1 MRELA
6 KRVLRGAA
14 RLAALPEYGLYRVK
28 RLFLDPDRALHGS
41 SQAISL
47 LPGVAGEYVRREFH
61 RLALEACSDDC
72 CLSFGVVF
80 SKRGAR
86 VGRRVYV
93 GGGCTIGLATL
104 EDDAL
109 LASNVDVLSG
119 AGQHRFDDGDVPIRE
134 QGGAFARVTVV
145 ADSWIG
151 NRAVVMADV
160 GRGSV
165 VGAGSVVT
173 KPLPERSIAVGTP
186 ARVVGTRGEARDMA
200 RTGA

>member
-1 MRELA
+1 
-6 KRVLRGAA
+6 
-14 RLAALPEYGLYRVK
+14 
-28 RLFLDPDRALHGS
+28 
-41 SQAISL
+41 L
-47 LPGVAGEYVRREFH
+47 LGEYVRREFH

-104 EDDAL
+104 DDDVL

-119 AGQHRFDDGDVPIRE
+119 AGQHRFEDGDVPIRE
-134 QGGAFARVTVV
+134 QGGELTRVHVG

-160 GRGSV
+160 GERSV

-173 KPLPERSIAVGTP
+173 KTLPARSIAVGTP
-186 ARVVGTRGEARDMA
+186 ARVVGRRGER
-200 RTGA
+200 REPTGSAA